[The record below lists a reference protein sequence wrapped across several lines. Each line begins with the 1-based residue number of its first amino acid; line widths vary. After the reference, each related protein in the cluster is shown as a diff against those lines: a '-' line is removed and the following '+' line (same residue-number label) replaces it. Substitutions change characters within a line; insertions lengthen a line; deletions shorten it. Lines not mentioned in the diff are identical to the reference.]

1 MRHAPLLIRGK
12 IMDSM
17 GAKLVTGGIVTILGL
32 VMLKFVFGVLGFVFF
47 LAIKVIPL
55 VLIGMLVVW
64 IFRRLTRQSS
74 SSSTT

>member
-1 MRHAPLLIRGK
+1 
-12 IMDSM
+12 MDSM